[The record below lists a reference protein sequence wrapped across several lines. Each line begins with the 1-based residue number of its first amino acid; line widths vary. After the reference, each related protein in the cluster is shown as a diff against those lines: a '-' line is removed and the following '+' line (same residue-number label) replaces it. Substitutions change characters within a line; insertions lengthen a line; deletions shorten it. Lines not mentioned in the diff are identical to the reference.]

1 MQHKIIITITLNAT
15 SLVMLLITGCA
26 NTFTTATAHHNKTP
40 SKTMMEIYQQHRS
53 GNHENKMQQYTIDT
67 TNENSKALN
76 KTKTLS
82 VEQLQDFE
90 LLPNPAILLY
100 VYPHFAGSEQLP
112 IPGYY
117 TVFGLYQR
125 GYFLLR

>member
-1 MQHKIIITITLNAT
+1 MQHKIITTITLGAT

-26 NTFTTATAHHNKTP
+26 STFTTATTHHNKTP
-40 SKTMMEIYQQHRS
+40 AKTMMEIYQQHRS
-53 GNHENKMQQYTIDT
+53 HNSENKMHQYTIDT
-67 TNENSKALN
+67 TNEKSKILN
-76 KTKTLS
+76 KTETMPT
-82 VEQLQDFE
+82 EQLKDFQV
-90 LLPNPAILLY
+90 LPNPAIPLY

-125 GYFLLR
+125 DYYFE